1 MVSMGIWK
9 PKELLL
15 YPHFFCSP
23 TFPLCLKSQVPQL
36 LYEVLRADCAV
47 RAREANGALGILL
60 LRNFFSWSGWKN
72 EDTLQHPWSKLW
84 EAHSWGNFSL
94 GEMTVACSAS
104 VQAHSSMLHW
114 PCREVGWHP
123 QQPESCHEILG
134 SLQLPPDPWCCAVH
148 IRVTCR
154 YEGSQICREK
164 HCFIPLWHH
173 LFGLCCSI

>member
-1 MVSMGIWK
+1 MDIWK
-9 PKELLL
+9 PKEQDYIHICSVAPLFLCAWSLRFPRSSMKHLL
-15 YPHFFCSP
+15 
-23 TFPLCLKSQVPQL
+23 Q
-36 LYEVLRADCAV
+36 ADCAV
-47 RAREANGALGILL
+47 RAREAKGALGILL
-60 LRNFFSWSGWKN
+60 LKNFFSWSGWKN

-94 GEMTVACSAS
+94 GEMTMACSAS

-134 SLQLPPDPWCCAVH
+134 SLGLPPDPWCCAVH

-154 YEGSQICREK
+154 YEGSQISREK
-164 HCFIPLWHH
+164 HWFIPLRHH
-173 LFGLCCSI
+173 LIGLCCSI